1 MMRILMAIAL
11 VSFGSAA
18 YAGSLINKDDQSY
31 DLKISCG
38 GGTANTSIGSK
49 TTQSGRVRKGCVI
62 ELNGAKYKVEGDG
75 NVTIKGGSIS
85 E

>member
-1 MMRILMAIAL
+1 MMRTLMAIAL

-18 YAGSLINKDDQSY
+18 YAGSLINKDDRSY
-31 DLKISCG
+31 DLKITCS
-38 GGTANTSIGSK
+38 GGTGHTSIGSR

-75 NVTIKGGSIS
+75 NVTIKDGTIS